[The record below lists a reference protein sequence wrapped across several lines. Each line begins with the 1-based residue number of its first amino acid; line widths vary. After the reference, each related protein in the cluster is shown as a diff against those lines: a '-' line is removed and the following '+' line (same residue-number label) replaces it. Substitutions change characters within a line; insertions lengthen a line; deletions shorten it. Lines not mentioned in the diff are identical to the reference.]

1 MGCTFDMYTSD
12 WNPRSYCYVLLLFC
26 YCIPLC
32 IIFFSYV
39 GIIYHNSRL
48 PARPITTPSSSIKY
62 QSTPLIDNQDG
73 EANDMKNEPPLHHDI
88 QMQRKQRRNTE
99 DYLKVSKVFGGDLI
113 QETFLPPNISNR
125 TSTTCFSGYKG
136 AEKAIKNI
144 FPADFHVGNSLDT
157 VCIHNFLDYW
167 L

>member
-1 MGCTFDMYTSD
+1 MGCTFNMYSPD

-48 PARPITTPSSSIKY
+48 PARQIPTPSSSIRY
-62 QSTPLIDNQDG
+62 QPTLDNQDG
-73 EANDMKNEPPLHHDI
+73 EANDVKNEPTLHHDI

-99 DYLKVSKVFGGDLI
+99 DYLKVNNVYGGDRIKIYTKQFIRLNI
-113 QETFLPPNISNR
+113 NNLFFRIPRSRKSCQEH
-125 TSTTCFSGYKG
+125 FS
-136 AEKAIKNI
+136 
-144 FPADFHVGNSLDT
+144 
-157 VCIHNFLDYW
+157 C
-167 L
+167 

>member
-1 MGCTFDMYTSD
+1 MYSSD

-48 PARPITTPSSSIKY
+48 PAKPITTPSSSIRY
-62 QSTPLIDNQDG
+62 EPTLSIDNQDG
-73 EANDMKNEPPLHHDI
+73 EANDVKNEPPLHHAI

-99 DYLKVSKVFGGDLI
+99 DYLKVSNVLKAI
-113 QETFLPPNISNR
+113 QSRRWMFAFLPPNISNW
-125 TSTTCFSGYKG
+125 TSTTYVLGYKG
-136 AEKAIKNI
+136 AEQAIKNI
-144 FPADFHVGNSLDT
+144 FLADFHVGNSLDT

-167 L
+167 LWR